1 MKKRKFET
9 ADGTCCDIDRIAA
22 MFSQVITEVLVG
34 KDKLKREVFRESF
47 IASSLQK
54 INEEKI
60 FKLLFPSTTVKVI

>member
-1 MKKRKFET
+1 MKFET
-9 ADGTCCDIDRIAA
+9 ADGPCRDIDRIAV
-22 MFSQVITEVLVG
+22 MFSRVITEVLVG

>member
-1 MKKRKFET
+1 MEEMKFET
-9 ADGTCCDIDRIAA
+9 ADGTCRDIDRIVV
-22 MFSQVITEVLVG
+22 MFSRVITEVLVG

-47 IASSLQK
+47 IASYLQK

>member
-1 MKKRKFET
+1 MEEMKFET
-9 ADGTCCDIDRIAA
+9 ADGTCRDIDRIAV
-22 MFSQVITEVLVG
+22 MFSRVITEVLVG
-34 KDKLKREVFRESF
+34 KNKLKREVFRESF

>member
-1 MKKRKFET
+1 MEKMKFET
-9 ADGTCCDIDRIAA
+9 VDGTVRNVDKIAE
-22 MFSQVITEVLVG
+22 MFPQVVTEVLVG

>member
-1 MKKRKFET
+1 MEEMKFET
-9 ADGTCCDIDRIAA
+9 ADGTCRDIDRIAV
-22 MFSQVITEVLVG
+22 MFSRVITEVLVG

-60 FKLLFPSTTVKVI
+60 FKLLPSTTTVEVI

>member
-22 MFSQVITEVLVG
+22 MFSQVITEVLVDN
-34 KDKLKREVFRESF
+34 DKLKREVFRESF

-54 INEEKI
+54 INVEEI
-60 FKLLFPSTTVKVI
+60 FKLLPSTTAVEVI